1 MKQTGLIHMLDVDML
16 HPHKD
21 NPRKDLGDLDELIK
35 SIKKNGVMQ
44 NLTVV
49 ADDENYTSYTV
60 LIGHRRLEAAKK
72 AWVQKVPCVIAEGLS
87 QKEQIAIMLEENM
100 QRSDLTV
107 AEQAESFQ
115 MMMELGETIES
126 LTEKTGFSESTI
138 RHRVKMAELDTDILK
153 EKDADN
159 EFQYRLVDLYELEKV
174 EDLEEKNRILKEADD
189 GADIKFGVSQYLR
202 RKIANETEAACIKIL
217 EEKGVQRAPDSVNP
231 WDSGYTT
238 VISMPLAA
246 GEETVKSVQEEEV
259 SESPEEY
266 IYLTQYGTLYIRKK
280 ETKDQAESEE
290 MSAERKR
297 QKAISASRKQL
308 RALQQSMQNRR
319 KDFIMNVMPEVK
331 LTEQDKIDIVEKSI
345 RAQLET
351 TNGSEMSMRNLNKY
365 LHGEDEWDVS
375 EEIKERIRKMDTW
388 LIMLAL
394 LDREVSTVNLGKYME
409 TTHHNGTFNERTAE
423 EINMLNDIL
432 YPYGW
437 SLEEEEQQLLDGT
450 HEAYMK
456 EEDIA

>member
-1 MKQTGLIHMLDVDML
+1 MLDVDML

-49 ADDENYTSYTV
+49 PDSEEYDSYTV
-60 LIGHRRLEAAKK
+60 LIGHRRLQAAKK
-72 AWVQKVPCVIAEGLS
+72 AWVQKVPCVIAEGLT

-174 EDLEEKNRILKEADD
+174 EDPEEKNRILKEAGD

-202 RKIANETEAACIKIL
+202 KKIADETETACIKIL
-217 EEKGVQRAPDSVNP
+217 EEKGVQRAPDSVTP
-231 WDSGYTT
+231 WNSGYTT
-238 VISMPLAA
+238 VISMQLAA
-246 GEETVKSVQEEEV
+246 GEETVKSVQEEDV

-266 IYLTQYGTLYIRKK
+266 IYLTQYGTLYIQKK
-280 ETKDQAESEE
+280 EIKAQAEAEE
-290 MSAERKR
+290 MSVERKR
-297 QKAISASRKQL
+297 RKEINKNRKQL

-319 KDFIMNVMPEVK
+319 KDFIMNVMPDVK
-331 LTEQDKIDIVEKSI
+331 LTEQDKINIVEKSI
-345 RAQLET
+345 RAMMELHL
-351 TNGSEMSMRNLNKY
+351 GSDVSMRNVNCY
-365 LHGEDEWDVS
+365 LQEKNVWEVKEGE
-375 EEIKERIRKMDTW
+375 KERIRSMDTW

-394 LDREVSTVNLGKYME
+394 LDGAVSASDLTSSME
-409 TTHHNGTFNERTAE
+409 TTNYNGTFNQRAAE
-423 EINMLNDIL
+423 EIDMLNDIL

-450 HEAYMK
+450 HEAYME